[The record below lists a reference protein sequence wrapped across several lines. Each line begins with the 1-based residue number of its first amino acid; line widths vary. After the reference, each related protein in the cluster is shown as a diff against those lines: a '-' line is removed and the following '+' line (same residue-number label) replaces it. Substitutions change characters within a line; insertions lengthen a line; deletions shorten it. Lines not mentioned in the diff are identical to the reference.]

1 VELDAQMRQR
11 NPGSPQRHTLANERK
26 TAKRIEQYH
35 GKLALVATWEQ
46 ASDTIQIREHD
57 YIIQLK
63 RNVRQ
68 IKNYILNRA
77 DPNADLLK

>member
-1 VELDAQMRQR
+1 MRQR
-11 NPGSPQRHTLANERK
+11 NPGSPQRHTPANERK

-35 GKLALVATWEQ
+35 GKLALLATWEQ
-46 ASDTIQIREHD
+46 APDAIQSREHD
-57 YIIQLK
+57 YLIQLR

-68 IKNYILNRA
+68 VKNYILHRA